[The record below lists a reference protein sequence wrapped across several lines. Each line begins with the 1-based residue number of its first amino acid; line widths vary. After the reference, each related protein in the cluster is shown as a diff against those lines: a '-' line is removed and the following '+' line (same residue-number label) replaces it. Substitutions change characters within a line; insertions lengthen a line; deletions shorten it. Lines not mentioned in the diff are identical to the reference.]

1 MNLNQLRYFEC
12 VGRLENYTRA
22 ARELHV
28 SQPSLTT
35 AIHKL
40 EAELKLTLFVKQGR
54 HIVLTSTGQQ
64 LLLVVQ
70 QSLQTL
76 DDGVAQVIATN
87 SQQPIKLRVGC
98 IPTVIGT
105 FLPQVLHEFEQ
116 AHPQQVTFELHSVT
130 TEQVQSGL
138 AAKTFDL
145 GIAAA
150 DTREAGMHYQPL
162 LKQPFIVIVA
172 PTHPLANRRQLDLAD
187 LTDYPVLTY
196 SPELLIGKKVQRTL
210 QRQGVASQLK
220 LRAAYPDELSIAGMV
235 QSSLAVGLVADTL
248 YLAAFDLVKIPVT
261 VPEDLR
267 VIYAM
272 YRAANPQHAALQ
284 QLFQLF
290 NSRTTTED
298 ASN

>member
-12 VGRLENYTRA
+12 VGRLESYTRA

-105 FLPQVLHEFEQ
+105 FLPQVLQEFEQ
-116 AHPQQVTFELHSVT
+116 AHQQQVTFELHSVT

-138 AAKTFDL
+138 AAKTLDL

-196 SPELLIGKKVQRTL
+196 SPELLIGQKVQRTL
-210 QRQGVASQLK
+210 QRQSVASQLK
-220 LRAAYPDELSIAGMV
+220 LRAVYPDELSIAGMV

-248 YLAAFDLVKIPVT
+248 YLTAFDLVKIPVT

>member
-12 VGRLENYTRA
+12 VGRLESYTRA

-40 EAELKLTLFVKQGR
+40 EAEFKLTLFVKQGR

-196 SPELLIGKKVQRTL
+196 SPELLIGQKVQRTL
-210 QRQGVASQLK
+210 QRQSVASQLK
-220 LRAAYPDELSIAGMV
+220 LRAVYPDELSIAGMV

-248 YLAAFDLVKIPVT
+248 YLTAFDLVKIPVT